1 MDMWIIWFSIG
12 IICIIIEIFTPGFI
26 FMSFGIGAILTGFL
40 ALKMEVFWVNL
51 LFYII
56 VTFLLFISL
65 SRLSK
70 KYFSKNGKNTNVS
83 ALINQTGIVQKDIL
97 PDEKGCVKVGGEEW
111 SAISKDSCGKGVKVV
126 VMGIDGNKLIV
137 EKNRRIL

>member
-1 MDMWIIWFSIG
+1 MEAWMIWFSIG
-12 IICIIIEIFTPGFI
+12 IICIIIEIFTPGFL

-40 ALKMEVFWVNL
+40 ALKMDIFWVNL

-70 KYFSKNGKNTNVS
+70 KYFSKNGKNTNVT

-97 PDEKGCVKVGGEEW
+97 PDEKGYVKVGGEEW
-111 SAISKDSCGKGVKVV
+111 SAISNEQCKKGVKVV
-126 VMGIDGNKLIV
+126 VVGIDGNKLIV
-137 EKNRRIL
+137 EKN